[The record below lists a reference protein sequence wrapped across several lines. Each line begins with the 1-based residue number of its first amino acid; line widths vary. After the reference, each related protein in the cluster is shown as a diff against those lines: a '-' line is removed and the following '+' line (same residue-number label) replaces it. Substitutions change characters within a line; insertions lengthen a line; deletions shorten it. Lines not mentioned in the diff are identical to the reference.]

1 MTNTAELKHET
12 MADPGRKPRVTP
24 DDALQVFG
32 EREDPAEPLTASE
45 LGDALKCSR
54 RTALNKLHTREDRE
68 EVASKKVGGRSRVW
82 WVPLRNAERTPRA
95 VFDDD
100 DLQDTPTTT
109 LDDTDAESGGNGG
122 GAVFPDLRDRIPGSG
137 DNLEGRLAA
146 VRDIWEYLKEN
157 GSGQRADFKE
167 VVDVEPTG
175 YKSFNSFYTN
185 CTDNGALLAALPGV
199 KSPGEGGHTY
209 RYDP

>member
-1 MTNTAELKHET
+1 

-24 DDALQVFG
+24 EDTLQVFD

-45 LGDALKCSR
+45 IGDVLKCSR
-54 RTALNKLHTREDRE
+54 RTALNKLHTLEERED
-68 EVASKKVGGRSRVW
+68 VVSKKAGGRSKVW
-82 WVPLRNAERTPRA
+82 WVPLRDGERKARA
-95 VFDDD
+95 DFDGD
-100 DLQDTPTTT
+100 DLQGDPSTT
-109 LDDTDAESGGNGG
+109 LDDTDPESGKSG
-122 GAVFPDLRDRIPGSG
+122 VFPDLRDRIPGSG
-137 DNLEGRLAA
+137 DNLEGRLDA

-167 VVDVEPTG
+167 VVDVPPTG

-185 CTDNGALLAALPGV
+185 CTDNGALLGDLPGV

>member
-1 MTNTAELKHET
+1 MTNTTELKHET

-24 DDALQVFG
+24 EDALQVFG

-54 RTALNKLHTREDRE
+54 RTALNKLHTLEDRE
-68 EVASKKVGGRSRVW
+68 DVASKKVGGRSRVW
-82 WVPLRNAERTPRA
+82 WVPLENDERAARDDFNA
-95 VFDDD
+95 D
-100 DLQDTPTTT
+100 DLQGDATTT
-109 LDDTDAESGGNGG
+109 LADTHAESDDTRA

-137 DNLEGRLAA
+137 DNLEGRLDA
-146 VRDIWEYLKEN
+146 VRDIWEYLKEH

-185 CTDNGALLAALPGV
+185 CTDNGALLGDLPGV